1 MTAVTRNQYFV
12 TGVRLSSSTVVT
24 EIFEDLTVKKMVVAA
39 AEITKIGNPNHDLA
53 SALREINRLN
63 HERILNSFTKR
74 ENEIL
79 LLIAKGMKSKEI
91 AQLLFI
97 SPETVKRHRNSLIR
111 KAGVK
116 NSVGLVAF
124 AIESGAIVI

>member
-1 MTAVTRNQYFV
+1 MTAATRNQYFV

-39 AEITKIGNPNHDLA
+39 AEITKIENPNHDLA

>member
-79 LLIAKGMKSKEI
+79 LLIAKGMKSKDI